1 MPKRTRGG
9 RHAAMTLLCDALI
22 VLGVSAAR
30 PAPAVRLACAVA
42 GRSAVT
48 GQPTPHSR
56 SPAAHSATG
65 HAAAH
70 SATGHAAAHSAAG
83 HAAAHSAE
91 WYNPE
96 RP

>member
-9 RHAAMTLLCDALI
+9 RHAAITLLCDALI

-65 HAAAH
+65 RAAAH
-70 SATGHAAAHSAAG
+70 SADEYDGAIG
-83 HAAAHSAE
+83 G
-91 WYNPE
+91 
-96 RP
+96 RG